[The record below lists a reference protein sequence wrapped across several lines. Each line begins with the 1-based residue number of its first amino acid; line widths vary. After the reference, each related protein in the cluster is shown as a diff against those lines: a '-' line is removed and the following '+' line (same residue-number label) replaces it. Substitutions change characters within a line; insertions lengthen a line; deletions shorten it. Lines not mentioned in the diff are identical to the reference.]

1 LPASSQIAAAQGE
14 WVFIQTT
21 GRPKQATGVQT
32 RYVMHRPSSTSIL
45 NERDF
50 LRMLACLGRAFRRVS
65 ATDGPIVSS
74 TTPASGDEVSFR
86 DLSYKPNLR

>member
-1 LPASSQIAAAQGE
+1 
-14 WVFIQTT
+14 
-21 GRPKQATGVQT
+21 
-32 RYVMHRPSSTSIL
+32 
-45 NERDF
+45 
-50 LRMLACLGRAFRRVS
+50 MLACLGRAFRRVS

>member
-1 LPASSQIAAAQGE
+1 
-14 WVFIQTT
+14 
-21 GRPKQATGVQT
+21 
-32 RYVMHRPSSTSIL
+32 MHRPSSTSIL

-50 LRMLACLGRAFRRVS
+50 LRMLACLGQSFRRVS

-74 TTPASGDEVSFR
+74 ATPASGAEVSFR